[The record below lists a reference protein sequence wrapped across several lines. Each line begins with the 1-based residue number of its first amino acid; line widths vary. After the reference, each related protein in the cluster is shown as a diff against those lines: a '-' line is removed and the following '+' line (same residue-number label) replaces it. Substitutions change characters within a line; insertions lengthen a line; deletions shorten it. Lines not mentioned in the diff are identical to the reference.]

1 MTSWYMSHFHHT
13 LLKLDMNCF
22 KPTDITH
29 GLGLSQGSCTAALWV
44 FCFQSGTITCE
55 NLQYNR
61 MPHQL
66 FNMKLQYSHRRQ
78 GYRIGR
84 VPALETSRNRS
95 KSPLHLLLTLG
106 ETESVCVCVCTRV
119 CARSITQSCLT
130 LWDPLDCSPPK
141 CSVHGTLQ
149 AGIWECVAMPS
160 SRGSSRPRDWT
171 CVSFIFRIGRQI
183 IYHCATWEA
192 L

>member
-106 ETESVCVCVCTRV
+106 ETESVCVCVCARV
-119 CARSITQSCLT
+119 C
-130 LWDPLDCSPPK
+130 
-141 CSVHGTLQ
+141 VHAPSLSHVWLFGTH
-149 AGIWECVAMPS
+149 WTVAHQNALSMGL
-160 SRGSSRPRDWT
+160 SRQEYGN
-171 CVSFIFRIGRQI
+171 V
-183 IYHCATWEA
+183 
-192 L
+192 

>member
-1 MTSWYMSHFHHT
+1 MTSWFMSHFHHT
-13 LLKLDMNCF
+13 LLKWDMNCF

-29 GLGLSQGSCTAALWV
+29 SLGLSQGSCTAAAWV

-66 FNMKLQYSHRRQ
+66 FNMKLQCSHRRQ

-95 KSPLHLLLTLG
+95 KPLLHLLLTMG
-106 ETESVCVCVCTRV
+106 ERECVCVRVHAQSLSHVWLFATRWTIARQTHLLDPPGKNTRV
-119 CARSITQSCLT
+119 GGHALLQGILPTQGLSLCLFY
-130 LWDPLDCSPPK
+130 LLLS
-141 CSVHGTLQ
+141 
-149 AGIWECVAMPS
+149 
-160 SRGSSRPRDWT
+160 
-171 CVSFIFRIGRQI
+171 
-183 IYHCATWEA
+183 
-192 L
+192 